1 MRIAI
6 ICAMVEELDSIIELI
21 GSDCTVSKHGEFE
34 VYATTYHNHEL
45 VFILCGIGKVNA
57 AMHTQFI
64 INTFTPGYII
74 NVGIAGG
81 LTSELNFG
89 DVVIASDLIQHDMDV
104 TAFGIPL
111 GQIPRMDVFA
121 FNCSEYLLE
130 AAKGI
135 IPDGFKVQ
143 IGRIA
148 SGDQFIED
156 KSRADKI
163 SVTFNAIACEMEGA
177 AVAHVCYVNKVPF
190 LVVRALSDKAGTD
203 DKEVARHSYYEL
215 KDMAAQRSSVIVK
228 QLLLK
233 I

>member
-1 MRIAI
+1 MKIAI
-6 ICAMVEELDSIIELI
+6 ICAMEEELESIIASI
-21 GSDCTVSKHGEFE
+21 GADCNVTKHGNFE
-34 VYATTYHNHEL
+34 VHTVNYNTHEL

-57 AMHTQFI
+57 ALHTQFI
-64 INTFTPGYII
+64 IDKFTPDYVI
-74 NVGIAGG
+74 NVGVAGG

-89 DVVIASDLIQHDMDV
+89 DVVIASDLVEHDMDV

-130 AAKGI
+130 LAKNI
-135 IPDGFKVQ
+135 DHAEFKVQ
-143 IGRIA
+143 IGRIC

-156 KSRADKI
+156 KAKADKI
-163 SVTFNAIACEMEGA
+163 RTTFDAIACEMEGA
-177 AVAHVCYVNKVPF
+177 TVAHVCHVNKVPF

-203 DKEVARHSYYEL
+203 DKAAIHSFDEL
-215 KDMAAQRSSVIVK
+215 KDMVEGRSSQIVK
-228 QLLLK
+228 QLLQK